1 MECSK
6 YHIDGQKTCSF
17 ILTKSADTSMG
28 TPGRVVMGVDS
39 YVNGHMYALTFRS
52 DSDGFDAALPTY
64 EQMIN
69 SYLRLFTAVSTLH

>member
-1 MECSK
+1 
-6 YHIDGQKTCSF
+6 
-17 ILTKSADTSMG
+17 MG

-39 YVNGHMYALTFRS
+39 YVNGHMYALTFGS